1 MPAPANDGPG
11 RRPPTGSV
19 DPSPSSLSEG
29 SWNGRASDASDGG
42 VADPRGRS
50 VPDEDEGLSFSKGE
64 RGEAR
69 WMPAVASV
77 PSLPAG
83 RGVTRKGGRIA
94 WQGRR
99 AWDPPSERHGVAS
112 SFRGGS
118 NANHEEVAVP
128 DAVPG
133 AGERDSADGP
143 RGRNEQGSSGLE
155 RRALCECCRVHR
167 RARAPGIPANCVW
180 LWRDRPGAFRS
191 CGWLDAIGS
200 LVLEGRG
207 SEEARRIQRLRW
219 ATEVPGVLP
228 LLAAETGTSR
238 LEPTCQRRRRTP
250 QSILRFRSRA
260 CVRSTAVHPV
270 SECTQGRI
278 CSVPWRLFLG
288 RMEAARP
295 WVSGSQGWVVW
306 AVSSPRSAHREF
318 RWKRCRCHDP
328 SDPSGW
334 ILGRPERLTRWFSG
348 ERDRCSIVDRSR
360 FGTALPKL
368 AIRRII

>member
-1 MPAPANDGPG
+1 MAGETRLGPSLGTPRG
-11 RRPPTGSV
+11 RLVVPRGIQCEPRGGGS
-19 DPSPSSLSEG
+19 SGRG
-29 SWNGRASDASDGG
+29 SGRGRARFGGRAS
-42 VADPRGRS
+42 R
-50 VPDEDEGLSFSKGE
+50 EE
-64 RGEAR
+64 R
-69 WMPAVASV
+69 
-77 PSLPAG
+77 AG
-83 RGVTRKGGRIA
+83 IL
-94 WQGRR
+94 
-99 AWDPPSERHGVAS
+99 
-112 SFRGGS
+112 
-118 NANHEEVAVP
+118 
-128 DAVPG
+128 
-133 AGERDSADGP
+133 GP
-143 RGRNEQGSSGLE
+143 RPLLLGTQGLE

-306 AVSSPRSAHREF
+306 VVSSPRSAHREF